1 MSVASNNPFALLS
14 EEGRKSAAG
23 SSAGAPKAKPSTSK
37 PATTTSTSTTR
48 AGAEA
53 SARPRRDPSTR
64 VIQPSELLAA
74 EPSTPGRSG
83 RGARSGRGGRG
94 RGRGRDRDALDRRSR
109 TGLHDSAKKIDQGWG
124 KPVES
129 SLKADEEKTD
139 ATKKEGEE
147 GSDATPK
154 AEGEE
159 AVAAEATPEEPE
171 DKTMTLEEYRKAQ
184 ATSDSLAAQ
193 PQRKPNSADQEWENA
208 VLLDRD
214 QEEYSMGKGTGKSGR
229 AKSQKVKTQIAIEQR
244 FHAPR
249 RGGFRDDKPQ
259 GGAGRGGR
267 GRGGNRSNINVQDER
282 AFPSLGA

>member
-1 MSVASNNPFALLS
+1 MSLASNNPFALLS
-14 EEGRKSAAG
+14 EDGRKSTAG
-23 SSAGAPKAKPSTSK
+23 GSAGAQKPKPSASK
-37 PATTTSTSTTR
+37 PATTTSTSTSR

-74 EPSTPGRSG
+74 EPSTSGRSG
-83 RGARSGRGGRG
+83 RGARGGRGG

-129 SLKADEEKTD
+129 SLKAGEEKAD
-139 ATKKEGEE
+139 APKKEGEE
-147 GSDATPK
+147 GTDAAPK

-171 DKTMTLEEYRKAQ
+171 DKTMTLEEYRKAK
-184 ATSDSLAAQ
+184 AASDNLAAQ
-193 PQRKPNSADQEWENA
+193 PLRKPNTEGQNEWENA

-214 QEEYSMGKGTGKSGR
+214 QEEYSTGKGTGKSGR
-229 AKSQKVKTQIAIEQR
+229 SKSQKVKTQIAIEQR
-244 FHAPR
+244 FQAPR
-249 RGGFRDDKPQ
+249 RGGFRDDKSQ